1 MRSYTLVTVLSCPR
15 CDQKILF
22 ELVGVAKQ
30 KVLEEG
36 VDMLR
41 DHWPFNE
48 DELLRLLDL
57 CFNWKA
63 DGRDS
68 GVGRE
73 VLLV

>member
-1 MRSYTLVTVLSCPR
+1 VY
-15 CDQKILF
+15 
-22 ELVGVAKQ
+22 
-30 KVLEEG
+30 EEG

-57 CFNWKA
+57 CFGWKA
-63 DGRDS
+63 DGREA

-73 VLLV
+73 VLLVRLSGILATLSKTSLSIPCLCARC